1 MLWKSISLQNKIR
14 KIDFLLD
21 FLKKFKFWFSNFQS
35 CLKIRIGFQVNWY
48 KMHVQATVQYWNCTL
63 AIRLR
68 SRYHRL
74 VRNTRIS
81 YGTVLS
87 CTLLAI
93 RLRSWDHQLVQNTRT
108 RYGTVLKL
116 YSTRDKI
123 AQSRSSILCN
133 LIARHFLSESILSR
147 VDCTVHWATS
157 YRRLT

>member
-1 MLWKSISLQNKIR
+1 MLWKSISFQNKIR

-63 AIRLR
+63 AIKLR

-81 YGTVLS
+81 YGTVL
-87 CTLLAI
+87 
-93 RLRSWDHQLVQNTRT
+93 
-108 RYGTVLKL
+108 KL
-116 YSTRDKI
+116 YPTRDKI
-123 AQSRSSILCN
+123 AQSRSSILRN
-133 LIARHFLSESILSR
+133 LIARIFLFESILSR
-147 VDCTVHWATS
+147 VNCTVHWATS